1 MLTVYTDQSCVSSDW
16 LDLAAVW
23 HFIVTLPTVS
33 HYNLHLLFVS
43 SVSEKNHVTMTWCGY
58 IFQSGQAFEQWPAV
72 GPFIPWVA
80 SQQQSQPFRHHPAY
94 QTASIPLQREHWGHE
109 LWTPFLDPLL
119 QERLRIPASILHK
132 QPSREGGRCA
142 SPSCTHHLLPFHT
155 SLVALFQQPIFFRSL
170 QSVLLRNG
178 SHWGL
183 QQPNSHIKQMLHFFM
198 WSAYVLKFPFDF
210 PWHPPSGLLPAWPTL
225 LS

>member
-1 MLTVYTDQSCVSSDW
+1 
-16 LDLAAVW
+16 
-23 HFIVTLPTVS
+23 
-33 HYNLHLLFVS
+33 
-43 SVSEKNHVTMTWCGY
+43 MTWCGY

-198 WSAYVLKFPFDF
+198 WSIHNLQINSMQILGWPLSYTYMEEILRSPAKMQQLTIWKKLSRDSSCY
-210 PWHPPSGLLPAWPTL
+210 PPRAEFGIWVSPN
-225 LS
+225 